1 MISRRRFLLATGATL
16 LSVSTGKI
24 FAREDLIPLWPDDPP
39 GGGGP
44 SGNVRMTSNGSWFN
58 IASPAIQRFQ
68 PENPNGAAVII
79 AAGGGYR
86 WIGMSGEAWPVARW
100 LNKHGYT
107 AYVLSYRLPGEGW
120 NAGKAVALQD
130 AQRAIR
136 LVRSMEREVHLLGFS
151 AGGHLM
157 GMAAA
162 RPDFAS
168 YAPQDEL
175 DYIVPRVDSVGL
187 IYPVIT
193 LEAPYE
199 HTNTHLQLVGR
210 NATPAAEANWSV
222 QNYVTRA
229 FPSLFIAH
237 AEDDPIAKVQNALI
251 MKDTCRK
258 FGVPVELVTISRGG
272 HGFGLGKAGTPAAL
286 WDEAY
291 TVWLG
296 HQRQQHHWLSV

>member
-16 LSVSTGKI
+16 LSMSTGKI

-44 SGNVRMTSNGSWFN
+44 SGDMRITQNGSWFN
-58 IASPAIQRFQ
+58 IVSPTIQRFK
-68 PENPNGAAVII
+68 PENPNGAAVLI

-86 WIGMSGEAWPVARW
+86 WIGMAREAWPVARW
-100 LNKHGYT
+100 LNHHGFT

-120 NAGKAVALQD
+120 HDGKMVALQD

-136 LVRSMEREVHLLGFS
+136 MVRAMEKQVHLLGFS
-151 AGGHLM
+151 AGGHLF

-175 DYIVPRVDSVGL
+175 DDIVPGVDSVGL

-193 LEAPYE
+193 LEAPYNQ
-199 HTNTHLQLVGR
+199 TVTHLELVGHK
-210 NATPAAEANWSV
+210 ASVAAEASWSV
-222 QNYVTRA
+222 QNYVTKA
-229 FPSLFIAH
+229 FPPLFMAH
-237 AEDDPIAKVQNALI
+237 AEDDHTANPHNAMI
-251 MKDTCRK
+251 MKETCRRA
-258 FGVPVELVTISRGG
+258 GVPVELVTITQGG
-272 HGFGLGKAGTPAAL
+272 HGFGLGRAGTPAAL
-286 WDEAY
+286 WDEVYAI
-291 TVWLG
+291 WLE
-296 HQRQQHHWLSV
+296 HQRRRDPWMSA